1 MKPDIELANTV
12 ADLKRV
18 RLVELDQLES
28 TKTAISKRYSPT
40 DEQWMTFYDDGV
52 IIRHHTDE
60 LLNDGPIRI
69 LDRFPVTLA
78 DLLPDGCTRF
88 ECRNNAGTKV
98 HYVCL
103 ASHALW
109 AVSDDPM
116 QGLWRLEEIAE
127 QFDLDLQ
134 TLVPLQVHPDYIE
147 ARR

>member
-1 MKPDIELANTV
+1 MMSN
-12 ADLKRV
+12 R
-18 RLVELDQLES
+18 
-28 TKTAISKRYSPT
+28 
-40 DEQWMTFYDDGV
+40 EQRMTIV
-52 IIRHHTDE
+52 
-60 LLNDGPIRI
+60 
-69 LDRFPVTLA
+69 
-78 DLLPDGCTRF
+78 DLLPEDCTRF
-88 ECRNNAGTKV
+88 ECFNNAGTTM

-103 ASHALW
+103 ASPALW